1 MGDTMAAGT
10 APSTSA
16 WHALCP
22 SGDWSSLD
30 PINGDIHGSCL
41 LIWVVLT
48 AVPAATAAFIW
59 ALYRVQYR
67 HQSSTAYAPIAA
79 DPLIDADSDYAAE
92 LAASDVA
99 PGAGLYA
106 PAAVLDIVR
115 DVNAARKRSFTR
127 RALVAVVA
135 AYAVS
140 LVLGTVLAVPVAHA
154 VAWQTVHAALAA
166 LFAVAAVW
174 VPSTRIGAVAAVAAV
189 DAVCMLVY
197 LRAAF
202 LGDHV
207 LVASVQALLG
217 VTSCTLA
224 VIEYN
229 RATRIAQTAILGAAP
244 VAADQLAPS
253 LEPVATAWQHLTYS
267 WLTPLVSAGYQ
278 RPLELVDLWDLV
290 LDDRSS
296 ATIREYLHHAR
307 PGRSA
312 FVAAMTSLRV
322 LMITQILLSLLYAVM
337 TMSGPFFLNRLL
349 AFLEFGDRQD
359 GEMEPWILVGG
370 MFVVATATSL
380 VQGRMFFLGRR
391 IGTRLRAVLTSL
403 LYRKTLT
410 RNQYAARAEEDGEGK
425 NGNKKQ
431 DINVLI
437 GPDLG
442 RVVEFI
448 CQLPF
453 LIFMPLQIVLTIAG
467 LYYVLGWPA
476 LTGLALLVITMP
488 LQSWSGKL
496 VEARQQ
502 TLMGSTDARVKKTQ
516 EVLQGIRVIKY
527 FAWERPFAA
536 TLTDLRD
543 KEMREM
549 RHYWV
554 TMVAVQVMYQIV
566 PTLVSLLTFVTYT
579 KVAGHAL
586 DATTVFTCV
595 SLFNSLRQPLFDFP
609 DRIIRLFETKVS
621 VQRIQAYLDDVDVVD
636 YTVDS
641 ARNDGPYIGAVN
653 ATLSWPA
660 GSRPTAEVAETTP
673 LLAAPSAQPAAFQ
686 LKDIT
691 LSIPRGKLTVVLG
704 PTGAGK
710 TMLLHALLGELA
722 LNAGRVCMPHTPIAY
737 VPQQPWLLNATVQEN
752 ILFGTPA
759 SDQTDR
765 YQRILAACALVRD
778 LQVLDAG
785 DQTQIGE
792 RGIAL
797 SGGQKARVSLA
808 RACFMDSDVV
818 VLDDVLAAVD
828 APTAAHLFAEC
839 LLGELQGRT
848 RVLVSHNV
856 SLVAPRA
863 DHIVYVKEGR
873 VVAEADSVEDACM
886 QLEAAGLEAEA
897 RMLAETATPDSYC
910 APAKGNGKGKARVPA
925 TAVDADADGEDVD
938 EEGRPPAKAHQLVS
952 TEEQAKGTVEWA
964 VYRTYIAA
972 SGGVLWW
979 TALLGSLFVPQL
991 LLVVQDW
998 WLKTWAEAYTQTSV
1012 YLQFALVPTTS
1023 AFKSAIA
1030 ASDDDALVDVDVNY
1044 YLLVYLGLGLIN
1056 IALAF
1061 AANMIEKSRSLAAGR
1076 ILHANLLQRILGAPV
1091 SWFDSTPI
1099 GRILNRMSKDI
1110 QTVDREVIFNLT
1122 GTYWAGVSV
1131 LIVIG
1136 VVAVVAPTFII
1147 FVFPVVFMFRS
1158 VSQLYLATS
1167 RELKR
1172 IESTTRSPI
1181 YSCFEETAAGTSV
1194 IRAFHK
1200 HAQFM
1205 TRVHKTVDT
1214 YHRAYFYLWTSNRWL
1229 GTRIDFCAN
1238 ITILSCGVLILMAG
1252 NNMSAGTAGLAL
1264 SWAMT
1269 IADVC
1274 RLYVRL
1280 YALAEMGMNSVE
1292 RVLEYTQIEQEAQ
1305 GGAAPA
1311 ITQWPTHGAI
1321 TVSDLVL
1328 QYPSSTTPVLHGV
1341 SFALNPRETCGV
1353 VGRTGAGKS
1362 SLALALLRM
1371 IEPLSGTV
1379 EIDGVRASDLDLKVL
1394 RSRVTMV
1401 PQDVVL
1407 FEGTVRSNLD
1417 VLGEFDDAAC
1427 WSALARVHFFEST
1440 VQAPDAVDA
1449 AAAADDHGSL
1459 ATTQT
1464 TTWTL
1469 DSKIDAGGKNLS
1481 VGQRQLLALARAL
1494 VRRSKVIIFDESTAN
1509 VSNDLDAKIQHTIRE
1524 EFADSTVLC
1533 IAHRLRTIADFD
1545 KVLVMDHGRVVE
1557 FGAPADLLRN
1567 PEGVFFH
1574 MCRESG
1580 EFEHLAALAAARS
1593 TCGTVEDAVLPDG
1606 V

>member
-1 MGDTMAAGT
+1 MADAMTAAATPGAGV
-10 APSTSA
+10 

-22 SGDWSSLD
+22 SGNWSTLD
-30 PINGDIHGSCL
+30 PGNDDIHGSCL

-48 AVPAATAAFIW
+48 AIPAATAAFIW
-59 ALYRVQYR
+59 ALYHVQYR
-67 HQSSTAYAPIAA
+67 HRSSTAYTPVAA

-92 LAASDVA
+92 LATSEVA

-106 PAAVLDIVR
+106 PGTVLDIVR
-115 DVNAARKRSFTR
+115 DVNAARARSFTR
-127 RALVAVVA
+127 RAVVAVAA

-140 LVLGTVLAVPVAHA
+140 LVLGAVLAAPVAHA
-154 VAWQTVHAALAA
+154 VTWQAVHAAFAA
-166 LFAVAAVW
+166 LLVVAAVR

-189 DAVCMLVY
+189 DAVCMVLY
-197 LRAAF
+197 LRAAIF
-202 LGDHV
+202 GGHAVVETVQV
-207 LVASVQALLG
+207 LLA

-229 RATRIAQTAILGAAP
+229 RATRAAQSAILAASP
-244 VAADQLAPS
+244 TSAADQPAPS
-253 LEPVATAWQHLTYS
+253 LEPVATVWQHLTYS
-267 WLTPLVSAGYQ
+267 WFTPLVYAGFQ
-278 RPLELVDLWDLV
+278 RPLELGDLWDLV
-290 LDDRSS
+290 LDDKSS
-296 ATIREYLHHAR
+296 AAIREYHAHAR

-312 FVAAMTSLRV
+312 IVAAMTALRV
-322 LMITQILLSLLYAVM
+322 PMITQILLSLVYALM
-337 TMSGPFFLNRLL
+337 TFCGPFFLNRLL
-349 AFLEFGDRQD
+349 AFLERGDRES
-359 GEMEPWILVGG
+359 GEMEPWMLVGG
-370 MFVVATATSL
+370 MFVTATATSF

-391 IGTRLRAVLTSL
+391 VGTRLRAILTSL

-410 RNQYAARAEEDGEGK
+410 RNQYAARADGDDESK
-425 NGNKKQ
+425 KKKQ

-453 LIFMPLQIVLTIAG
+453 LIVTPLQIVLAIAG

-476 LTGLALLVITMP
+476 LTGVALLVVTMP

-516 EVLQGIRVIKY
+516 EVLQGIRIIKY

-536 TLTDLRD
+536 TLTALRD

-579 KVAGHAL
+579 KAAGHAL

-595 SLFNSLRQPLFDFP
+595 SLFNALRMPLFDLP

-641 ARNDGPYIGAVN
+641 TRTSGPYIGAVR

-660 GSRPTAEVAETTP
+660 GSVTASTA
-673 LLAAPSAQPAAFQ
+673 
-686 LKDIT
+686 LKDVT
-691 LSIPRGKLTVVLG
+691 LSIPRGKLTVILG

-722 LNAGRVCMPHTPIAY
+722 LDSGRVCMPHTPIAY

-759 SDQTDR
+759 TDQRDR

-778 LQVLDAG
+778 LAVLEAG

-808 RACFMDSDVV
+808 RACFMDADVV
-818 VLDDVLAAVD
+818 LLDDVLAAVD
-828 APTAAHLFAEC
+828 APTAAHLFVEC
-839 LLGELQGRT
+839 LLGELRGRT

-856 SLVAPRA
+856 ALVASRA

-873 VVAEADSVEDACM
+873 VVAEADSVEDACA
-886 QLEAAGLEAEA
+886 QLVAAGLEAEA
-897 RMLAETATPDSYC
+897 KMLAETATPDSYG
-910 APAKGNGKGKARVPA
+910 APAKGKGKARA
-925 TAVDADADGEDVD
+925 LTTSIDADADGEGD
-938 EEGRPPAKAHQLVS
+938 EEDGKPLAKAHQLVS

-964 VYRTYIAA
+964 VYKTYIAA

-1012 YLQFALVPTTS
+1012 YMHFAVVPMG
-1023 AFKSAIA
+1023 AFKAA
-1030 ASDDDALVDVDVNY
+1030 ASNEADTQPDVDVNY

-1061 AANMIEKSRSLAAGR
+1061 AANMIEMSRSLAAGR
-1076 ILHANLLQRILGAPV
+1076 ILHADLLTRILGAPI

-1099 GRILNRMSKDI
+1099 GRVLNRMSKDI
-1110 QTVDREVIFNLT
+1110 QTVDREVIFYLT
-1122 GTYWAGVSV
+1122 GTSWAGVSV

-1136 VVAVVAPTFII
+1136 VVTVIAPTFII
-1147 FVFPVVFMFRS
+1147 FVLPVVLMYRS

-1238 ITILSCGVLILMAG
+1238 ISVLMCGILILMAG
-1252 NNMSAGTAGLAL
+1252 NSMSAGTAGLAL
-1264 SWAMT
+1264 SWAMP

-1311 ITQWPTHGAI
+1311 TTQWPMHGAV
-1321 TVSDLVL
+1321 TVRDLVL
-1328 QYPSSTTPVLHGV
+1328 HYPSSTTPVLHGV
-1341 SFALNPRETCGV
+1341 SFALNPREKCGV

-1379 EIDGVRASDLDLKVL
+1379 EIDGVRASDLDLEVL

-1440 VQAPDAVDA
+1440 VQAVDAVDA
-1449 AAAADDHGSL
+1449 AAAADDHGSF
-1459 ATTQT
+1459 ATTT
-1464 TTWTL
+1464 ATTWTL

-1524 EFADSTVLC
+1524 EFVDSTVLC

-1567 PEGVFFH
+1567 PEGMFFH

-1593 TCGTVEDAVLPDG
+1593 TRGAVGDAVLPAG

>member
-1 MGDTMAAGT
+1 MTGIMAVGTMPNTGV
-10 APSTSA
+10 

-30 PINGDIHGSCL
+30 PVDDDIHGSCL

-48 AVPAATAAFIW
+48 TIPTATAAFIW

-67 HQSSTAYAPIAA
+67 HQSSSAYAPLAA
-79 DPLIDADSDYAAE
+79 DPLIDADADYAAE
-92 LAASDVA
+92 LATSEIA
-99 PGAGLYA
+99 PGVGLYT
-106 PAAVLDIVR
+106 PTAVLDILR
-115 DVNAARKRSFTR
+115 DVNAARARSFTR
-127 RALVAVVA
+127 LALVTVA
-135 AYAVS
+135 AAYTMLLLLGAV
-140 LVLGTVLAVPVAHA
+140 LVVPIAHA
-154 VAWQTVHAALAA
+154 VAWQAVHVVFAAL
-166 LFAVAAVW
+166 LAVALAR
-174 VPSTRIGAVAAVAAV
+174 VPSTRIGAVAAIAAV

-197 LRAAF
+197 LRTAI
-202 LGDHV
+202 LGDY
-207 LVASVQALLG
+207 AAIATAQALLA
-217 VTSCTLA
+217 VTLCALA
-224 VIEYN
+224 LIEYN
-229 RATRIAQTAILGAAP
+229 RATRIAQSAILAASP
-244 VAADQLAPS
+244 TPTADQLVPS
-253 LEPVATAWQHLTYS
+253 LEPVATVWQHLTFS
-267 WLTPLVSAGYQ
+267 WFTPLVSTGYQ
-278 RPLELVDLWDLV
+278 RPLELSDLWDLV
-290 LDDRSS
+290 LDDKSS
-296 ATIREYLHHAR
+296 AAIREYHAHAR

-322 LMITQILLSLLYAVM
+322 LMITQVLMSLVYAVM
-337 TMSGPFFLNRLL
+337 TLTAPFFLNRLL
-349 AFLEFGDRQD
+349 AFLERGDRQG
-359 GEMEPWILVGG
+359 GEIEPWLLVGG
-370 MFVVATATSL
+370 MFVTATATSF

-391 IGTRLRAVLTSL
+391 IGTRLRAILTSL

-410 RNQYAARAEEDGEGK
+410 RNQYASRSGDEEGDKGK
-425 NGNKKQ
+425 KKQ

-453 LIFMPLQIVLTIAG
+453 LIFTPLQIVLAIAG

-488 LQSWSGKL
+488 LQSWSNKL

-516 EVLQGIRVIKY
+516 EVLQGIRIIKY

-536 TLTDLRD
+536 TITVLRD

-549 RHYWV
+549 RYYWV

-579 KVAGHAL
+579 KIAGHAL

-595 SLFNSLRQPLFDFP
+595 SLFNTLRQPLFDLP

-621 VQRIQAYLDDVDVVD
+621 INRIQAYLDDVDVVD

-641 ARNDGPYIGAVN
+641 ARTEGPYIGAVN

-660 GSRPTAEVAETTP
+660 GSRSSMAPVAETTP
-673 LLAAPSAQPAAFQ
+673 LLGAPSSQPASFQ
-686 LKDIT
+686 LKDIS
-691 LSIPRGKLTVVLG
+691 LSIPRGKLTVILG

-722 LNAGRVCMPHTPIAY
+722 LDAGRVCMPHTPIAY
-737 VPQQPWLLNATVQEN
+737 VPQQSWLLNATVQEN
-752 ILFGTPA
+752 ILFGAPTA
-759 SDQTDR
+759 DQPDR

-778 LQVLDAG
+778 LQVLEAG

-808 RACFMDSDVV
+808 RACFMDADVV

-863 DHIVYVKEGR
+863 DHIVYIKEGR
-873 VVAEADSVEDACM
+873 VVAEADSVEDACA
-886 QLEAAGLEAEA
+886 QLAAAGLDAEA
-897 RMLAETATPDSYC
+897 RMLAETATPDSYG
-910 APAKGNGKGKARVPA
+910 APTNGKGKGKGKAKVPA

-938 EEGRPPAKAHQLVS
+938 QEGKPPAKAHQLVS

-964 VYRTYIAA
+964 VYKTYITA

-979 TALLGSLFVPQL
+979 TALLGSLFVPQM

-998 WLKTWAEAYTQTSV
+998 WLKTWAEAYTKTTV
-1012 YLQFALVPTTS
+1012 YVQLALFPTT
-1023 AFKSAIA
+1023 AFKTA
-1030 ASDDDALVDVDVNY
+1030 ATSDDTSEVDVNY

-1056 IALAF
+1056 IAFAF
-1061 AANMIEKSRSLAAGR
+1061 AANMIEMSRSLAAGR

-1099 GRILNRMSKDI
+1099 GRVLNRMSKDI
-1110 QTVDREVIFNLT
+1110 QTVDREVIFYLT
-1122 GTYWAGVSV
+1122 GTSWAGFSV
-1131 LIVIG
+1131 LLVIG
-1136 VVAVVAPTFII
+1136 VVTVILPAFII
-1147 FVFPVVFMFRS
+1147 FVLPVVFMYRS
-1158 VSQLYLATS
+1158 ISQLYLATS

-1214 YHRAYFYLWTSNRWL
+1214 YHRAFFYLWTSNRWL

-1238 ITILSCGVLILMAG
+1238 VSVLACGVGILMAG
-1252 NNMSAGTAGLAL
+1252 NSISAGTAGLAL
-1264 SWAMT
+1264 SWAMP
-1269 IADVC
+1269 IAGEC
-1274 RLYVRL
+1274 SLYIRL

-1311 ITQWPTHGAI
+1311 TTQWPTQGAV
-1321 TVSDLVL
+1321 TVSNLVL

-1341 SFALNPRETCGV
+1341 SFALNPREKCGV

-1379 EIDGVRASDLDLKVL
+1379 EIDGVCASDLDLETL

-1440 VQAPDAVDA
+1440 VQAMDTVDAVA
-1449 AAAADDHGSL
+1449 AVDDHGSL
-1459 ATTQT
+1459 GTTQTTT

-1567 PEGVFFH
+1567 PEGVFYH

-1580 EFEHLAALAAARS
+1580 EFDHLAALAATRS
-1593 TCGTVEDAVLPDG
+1593 TRDLVLPIG

>member
-1 MGDTMAAGT
+1 
-10 APSTSA
+10 
-16 WHALCP
+16 
-22 SGDWSSLD
+22 
-30 PINGDIHGSCL
+30 
-41 LIWVVLT
+41 
-48 AVPAATAAFIW
+48 
-59 ALYRVQYR
+59 
-67 HQSSTAYAPIAA
+67 
-79 DPLIDADSDYAAE
+79 
-92 LAASDVA
+92 
-99 PGAGLYA
+99 
-106 PAAVLDIVR
+106 
-115 DVNAARKRSFTR
+115 
-127 RALVAVVA
+127 
-135 AYAVS
+135 
-140 LVLGTVLAVPVAHA
+140 
-154 VAWQTVHAALAA
+154 
-166 LFAVAAVW
+166 
-174 VPSTRIGAVAAVAAV
+174 
-189 DAVCMLVY
+189 MLVY
-197 LRAAF
+197 LRTAI
-202 LGDHV
+202 LGDHAV
-207 LVASVQALLG
+207 VATVQALLAI
-217 VTSCTLA
+217 TSCTLA

-229 RATRIAQTAILGAAP
+229 RATRIAQSAILAASP
-244 VAADQLAPS
+244 TSTDQLAPS
-253 LEPVATAWQHLTYS
+253 LEPVATVWQHLTYS

-278 RPLELVDLWDLV
+278 RPLELADLWDLV
-290 LDDRSS
+290 LDDKSS
-296 ATIREYLHHAR
+296 ATIREYMQHAR
-307 PGRSA
+307 TGRSA
-312 FVAAMTSLRV
+312 FVAAMMSLRV
-322 LMITQILLSLLYAVM
+322 LMITQILLSLVYAVM
-337 TMSGPFFLNRLL
+337 SLSGPIFLNRLL
-349 AFLEFGDRQD
+349 AFLERGDRVG
-359 GEMEPWILVGG
+359 GEMEPWMLVGG
-370 MFVVATATSL
+370 MFVTATATSF

-410 RNQYAARAEEDGEGK
+410 RNQYAAGSGDEEGDNGK
-425 NGNKKQ
+425 KKQ

-453 LIFMPLQIVLTIAG
+453 LIFTPLQIVLAIAG
-467 LYYVLGWPA
+467 LYYVVGWPA

-516 EVLQGIRVIKY
+516 EVLQGIRIIKY

-536 TLTDLRD
+536 IITALRD

-549 RHYWV
+549 RSYWV

-579 KVAGHAL
+579 KIAGHAL
-586 DATTVFTCV
+586 DATTVFT
-595 SLFNSLRQPLFDFP
+595 SS
-609 DRIIRLFETKVS
+609 
-621 VQRIQAYLDDVDVVD
+621 
-636 YTVDS
+636 
-641 ARNDGPYIGAVN
+641 
-653 ATLSWPA
+653 PA
-660 GSRPTAEVAETTP
+660 PFAETTP
-673 LLAAPSAQPAAFQ
+673 LLGAPSSQPASFQ
-686 LKDIT
+686 LKDISV
-691 LSIPRGKLTVVLG
+691 SIPRGKLTVILG

-722 LNAGRVCMPHTPIAY
+722 LDAGRVCMPHTPIAY

-752 ILFGTPA
+752 ILFGAPTA
-759 SDQTDR
+759 DQPDR

-818 VLDDVLAAVD
+818 VLDDVLAA
-828 APTAAHLFAEC
+828 ATRPT
-839 LLGELQGRT
+839 
-848 RVLVSHNV
+848 
-856 SLVAPRA
+856 
-863 DHIVYVKEGR
+863 EGR

-886 QLEAAGLEAEA
+886 QLAAPDWRPRQGCW
-897 RMLAETATPDSYC
+897 RRTATPDSHG
-910 APAKGNGKGKARVPA
+910 APAKGKGKAKAKVPA
-925 TAVDADADGEDVD
+925 AAVDADADGEDVD
-938 EEGRPPAKAHQLVS
+938 EEGKPPAKAHQLVS

-964 VYRTYIAA
+964 VYKTYITA

-998 WLKTWAEAYTQTSV
+998 WLKTWAEAYTKTTV
-1012 YLQFALVPTTS
+1012 YVQFALFPTTS
-1023 AFKSAIA
+1023 FKTAA
-1030 ASDDDALVDVDVNY
+1030 ASDSTSDVDVNY

-1056 IALAF
+1056 IAFAF
-1061 AANMIEKSRSLAAGR
+1061 AANMIEMSRSLAAGR
-1076 ILHANLLQRILGAPV
+1076 ILHADLLQRILGAPV

-1099 GRILNRMSKDI
+1099 GRVLNRMSKDI
-1110 QTVDREVIFNLT
+1110 QTVDREVIFYLT
-1122 GTYWAGVSV
+1122 GTSWAGFSV

-1136 VVAVVAPTFII
+1136 IVTVILPAFII
-1147 FVFPVVFMFRS
+1147 FVLPVVFMYRS
-1158 VSQLYLATS
+1158 ISQHYLATS

-1214 YHRAYFYLWTSNRWL
+1214 YHRAFFYLWTSNRWL

-1238 ITILSCGVLILMAG
+1238 VSVLACGVGILMAG
-1252 NNMSAGTAGLAL
+1252 NSMSAGTAGLAL
-1264 SWAMT
+1264 SWAMP
-1269 IADVC
+1269 IAGEC
-1274 RLYVRL
+1274 SLYVRL

-1292 RVLEYTQIEQEAQ
+1292 RVLEYTQIDQEPQ

-1311 ITQWPTHGAI
+1311 TAQWPTQGAV
-1321 TVSDLVL
+1321 TVRDLVL

-1341 SFALNPRETCGV
+1341 SFALNPREKCGV

-1379 EIDGVRASDLDLKVL
+1379 EIDGVRASDLDLETL

-1440 VQAPDAVDA
+1440 VQTPDVVDA
-1449 AAAADDHGSL
+1449 AAAVDDHGSL

-1545 KVLVMDHGRVVE
+1545 KLLVMDHGRVVE

-1593 TCGTVEDAVLPDG
+1593 TRGVVGDVLLPAG